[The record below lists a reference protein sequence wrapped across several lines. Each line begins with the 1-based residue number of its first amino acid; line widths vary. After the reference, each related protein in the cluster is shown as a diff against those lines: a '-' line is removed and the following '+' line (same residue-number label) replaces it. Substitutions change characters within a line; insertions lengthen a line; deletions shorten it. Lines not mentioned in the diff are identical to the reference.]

1 MSARVCWLSQGEIM
15 KSNTSFR
22 FLRWLLITLSICSG
36 GVLGFAQTKAA
47 QPNKLSAHDQILKQ
61 NAPKKDW
68 IKDPN
73 QVMPM
78 RQMTNA
84 QRRAAAQRNHARR
97 AKAEAQRKASASANQ

>member
-1 MSARVCWLSQGEIM
+1 MDV
-15 KSNTSFR
+15 KTSLR
-22 FLRWLLITLSICSG
+22 FLRWLLITLSICLG

-47 QPNKLSAHDQILKQ
+47 QPKQPSAHDQVLKQ

-84 QRRAAAQRNHARR
+84 QRQAAAQRNRARR
-97 AKAEAQRKASASANQ
+97 AKAEAQRKVSAPANQGVQQ